1 MVDAESVSLR
11 LQRLDSLL
19 RVLDEARER
28 GEDALVSDV
37 HLQLEVERALQVA
50 IQICIDVGAHLV
62 SGLGQPPPG
71 DYRGVFAALG
81 AAGVV
86 EDELAQRL
94 GDAARLRNLLVHDY
108 GEIDHRL
115 LWRSLGQLDDLRAFA
130 AAAQRASA
138 PSG

>member
-1 MVDAESVSLR
+1 LVDAESVSLR

-81 AAGVV
+81 VAGVV
-86 EDELAQRL
+86 EADLAKRL

-130 AAAQRASA
+130 AAAQLASA
-138 PSG
+138 PPG